1 MRDHTRLP
9 LVNKPP
15 PRPPPPLPA
24 RARAQAAAAA
34 GRAPVP
40 TDAGTMSTRAKMSL
54 ADVALQLRD
63 EQLQARIVHYRAE
76 LATSPEL
83 DAVTAQVVKDLQAM
97 QRAAGADASGAFH
110 AAPVDRAQLEIE
122 LISTLKQML
131 SRLFR
136 PNDLSSIVARK
147 IAEANKRFARIFF
160 ESELCERIRGTAGE
174 QKTMRFAAQALYHV
188 FSRNEAFLTSE
199 LESFEY
205 TSPGELEDAKTRLGD
220 LTKDLRN
227 QFLSATTPELN
238 ALVSHLND
246 VLATFFRVELPPVV
260 GELAWEVVKEGRLA
274 DPTSTG
280 QPGASRIRAGYKI
293 NADAFPRFRATFE
306 RKFLERLVAYVEDG
320 MLERIR
326 AKENEFR
333 SETLRFVADPQ
344 IFSDVCE
351 LVCDA
356 VYDYLHNDGFLDLP
370 TDWRIRLGRI

>member
-1 MRDHTRLP
+1 
-9 LVNKPP
+9 
-15 PRPPPPLPA
+15 
-24 RARAQAAAAA
+24 
-34 GRAPVP
+34 
-40 TDAGTMSTRAKMSL
+40 MSTRAKMSL
-54 ADVALQLRD
+54 AGVALQLRD

-83 DAVTAQVVKDLQAM
+83 DAVTAQVVAELQAM
-97 QRAAGADASGAFH
+97 QRAAGADASGVFH
-110 AAPVDRAQLEIE
+110 APPVDRAQLEIE
-122 LISTLKQML
+122 LIATLKQML

-136 PNDLSSIVARK
+136 ADTLSSIVARK
-147 IAEANKRFARIFF
+147 IAEANKRFARLFF

-174 QKTMRFAAQALYHV
+174 QKTMRFGAQALYHV
-188 FSRNEAFLTSE
+188 LSRNEAFLTQE

-205 TSPGELEDAKTRLGD
+205 SSPGELEDAKVRLTD
-220 LTKDLRN
+220 VTKDLRN

-238 ALVSHLND
+238 ALVKHLDD
-246 VLATFFRVELPPVV
+246 VLAKFFRVELPPVV

-274 DPTSTG
+274 DPTPNGPSG
-280 QPGASRIRAGYKI
+280 PIRVRAGYKI
-293 NADAFPRFRATFE
+293 HAEVFPRFRVTFE
-306 RKFLERLVAYVEDG
+306 RKFLERLVAYVEDA

-326 AKENEFR
+326 ANENEFR

-370 TDWRIRLGRI
+370 TDWRVRLVRI